1 MTPRNV
7 YYPPTTPQQRKLLF
21 ETWEQTNNVT
31 TSCQKAHVGRTTFYL
46 WKPRFDQNGYAGLVA
61 GEKVGVPKGS
71 GRVAAEVE
79 AKVLELH
86 GQHADWGKHRVAS
99 EIAKANNWV
108 PLISPNT
115 VRRVLEDAGMWK
127 PEENRVKKNDFD
139 PVSRTADLPGQTLN
153 VDLCFVPIRHLADV
167 KLPAVSGSSG
177 HLVIERLKEPGQEP
191 DYPGKVF
198 ANPELDYAEAVQAFV
213 KASRPLFGPRIEP
226 APAEKP
232 SQQAKIQQLR
242 LEEAQLRTER
252 RNTRKRRELEDVAW
266 RVTWH
271 QQRCEKPS
279 AEKLAQPKL
288 RAHWGSRKAQAQ
300 QRSSLRKQHRQQA
313 VERQQEDEQW
323 RLNRISLREQM
334 TLLPVVTAWI
344 AILMITD
351 NCTRQCLGS
360 PLFIAGSHV
369 TAEMVVAAL
378 RVLLPANLQ
387 FLISDRG
394 IHFTADVFQQF
405 AKDADF
411 VHVVIARHRPQS
423 NGIAERFVRT
433 LKEWLADKAWSSDKE
448 LLEFIHLF
456 LSEYNDRPHQGLP
469 IPGLSPNEYA
479 NRIWLM

>member
-1 MTPRNV
+1 
-7 YYPPTTPQQRKLLF
+7 
-21 ETWEQTNNVT
+21 
-31 TSCQKAHVGRTTFYL
+31 
-46 WKPRFDQNGYAGLVA
+46 
-61 GEKVGVPKGS
+61 
-71 GRVAAEVE
+71 
-79 AKVLELH
+79 
-86 GQHADWGKHRVAS
+86 
-99 EIAKANNWV
+99 
-108 PLISPNT
+108 
-115 VRRVLEDAGMWK
+115 
-127 PEENRVKKNDFD
+127 
-139 PVSRTADLPGQTLN
+139 VSRTADLPGQTLN
-153 VDLCFVPIRHLADV
+153 VDLCFVPISHLADV

-177 HLVIERLKEPGQEP
+177 HLVIERLKEPDQEP
-191 DYPGKVF
+191 DYPGKIF

-213 KASRPLFGPRIEP
+213 KASRPLSGPRIGP
-226 APAEKP
+226 AAEKP

-252 RNTRKRRELEDVAW
+252 RNTRKRRKLEDVAW
-266 RVTWH
+266 QAIWH

-279 AEKLAQPKL
+279 AEALAQPNL
-288 RAHWGSRKAQAQ
+288 RARWGSRKAPAQ
-300 QRSSLRKQHRQQA
+300 QRKSLRKQHRQQSIL
-313 VERQQEDEQW
+313 RQHEDLQW
-323 RLNRISLREQM
+323 RLNRINLREQM
-334 TLLPVVTAWI
+334 SLLPIVTAWI

-351 NCTRQCLGS
+351 NCTRQCLGL

-378 RVLLPANLQ
+378 RVLLPADLQ

-405 AKDADF
+405 AKEANF

-433 LKEWLADKAWSSDKE
+433 LKEWLADKTWQSDKE

-456 LSEYNDRPHQGLP
+456 LSHYNDRPHQGLP